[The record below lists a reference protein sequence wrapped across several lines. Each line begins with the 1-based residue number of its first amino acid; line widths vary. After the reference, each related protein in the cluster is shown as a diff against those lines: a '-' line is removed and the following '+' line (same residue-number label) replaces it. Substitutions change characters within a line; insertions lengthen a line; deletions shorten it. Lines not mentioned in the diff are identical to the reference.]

1 MGGFS
6 LFIIHSSGSFR
17 ISSDLITMIEVNV
30 LPKSLS
36 CSPQVSLGIG
46 ELFSVKNRV
55 IIVTGGGSGLG
66 KSIARG
72 FALNG
77 SRVYI
82 VGRRLETLQTA
93 ASEIGGDIHV
103 LQGDVGTKAGCERVA
118 EQIKARESHVDTLVN
133 CAGLM
138 TLWKVFAKDNDD
150 GEFSDFDRSNHVN
163 VNGVYF
169 MTTCFVPLLRKAADP
184 NVLVISSLAAL
195 TNQRSVTSVAYD
207 LAKAAETKLALL
219 LSARLRPMKIRVNTI
234 CPGIFPSEMT
244 TTTTPT
250 DGNKPPSAAAV
261 TDQTGWGLHPI
272 AQKTT
277 LRSTTGRPGRPE
289 EIVGP
294 VLMLSSAAGA
304 YMNGALLV
312 VDGGLLVNALS

>member
-1 MGGFS
+1 
-6 LFIIHSSGSFR
+6 
-17 ISSDLITMIEVNV
+17 MIEVNV

-150 GEFSDFDRSNHVN
+150 GEFSVS
-163 VNGVYF
+163 
-169 MTTCFVPLLRKAADP
+169 
-184 NVLVISSLAAL
+184 
-195 TNQRSVTSVAYD
+195 
-207 LAKAAETKLALL
+207 
-219 LSARLRPMKIRVNTI
+219 
-234 CPGIFPSEMT
+234 
-244 TTTTPT
+244 
-250 DGNKPPSAAAV
+250 
-261 TDQTGWGLHPI
+261 
-272 AQKTT
+272 
-277 LRSTTGRPGRPE
+277 
-289 EIVGP
+289 
-294 VLMLSSAAGA
+294 
-304 YMNGALLV
+304 
-312 VDGGLLVNALS
+312 